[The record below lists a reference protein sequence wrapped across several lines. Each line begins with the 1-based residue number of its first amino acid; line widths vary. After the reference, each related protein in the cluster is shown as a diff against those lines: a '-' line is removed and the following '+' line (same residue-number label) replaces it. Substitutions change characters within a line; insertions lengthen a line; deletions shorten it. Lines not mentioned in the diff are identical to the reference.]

1 MYARQV
7 TWPQDARVALSL
19 VVNVEEGSE
28 RSIVR
33 GDKGME
39 AVDELGM
46 FLKDP
51 IRNHANESNYAFGIN
66 VGAPRLL
73 AMLARH
79 GMTSTWTV
87 CGQALEAAPALARA
101 ITAAGHEA
109 CSHGYRWQFQHR
121 MDAEAERA
129 FIIKSADSI
138 EATTGQRP
146 KGWLSRYFSTDNT
159 RRLLAEEGFVYHMDD
174 FSDEAPFWDD
184 EGGRPIVVVPYQL
197 DTNDMKMW
205 PHPGYTARD
214 WLDYVI
220 DSFDL
225 LHAEGGETPRLM
237 SVGVHLRIIGRPGR
251 AAAFERFLQ
260 HVESR
265 TGVWVATRL
274 QIAEHFAR
282 AQPYGHTAPL
292 EAVRSTT

>member
-7 TWPQDARVALSL
+7 RWPDEAQVALSL

-28 RSIVR
+28 RSLVR

-51 IRNHANESNYAFGIN
+51 IRNYPNESNYAFGIN
-66 VGAPRLL
+66 VGGPRIL

-79 GMTSTWTV
+79 GVTSTWTV
-87 CGQALEAAPALARA
+87 CGQALEAAPTLARA
-101 ITAAGHEA
+101 ITEAGHEA

-121 MDAEAERA
+121 MDEDQERA
-129 FIIKSADSI
+129 FIRKAAESI
-138 EATTGQRP
+138 AATTGQTP
-146 KGWLSRYFSTDNT
+146 KGWLSRYFCTDNT

-174 FSDEAPFWDD
+174 FSDEVPFWDAP
-184 EGGRPIVVVPYQL
+184 EGKPIIVLPYQL

-205 PHPGYTARD
+205 PNPGYTPRD
-214 WLDYVI
+214 WLDYLI

-225 LHAEGGETPRLM
+225 LHAEGRDTPRLM
-237 SVGVHLRIIGRPGR
+237 SVGIHLRIMGRPGR
-251 AAAFERFLQ
+251 AVAFDRFLQ
-260 HVESR
+260 HVRSKPK
-265 TGVWVATRL
+265 VWVATRL
-274 QIAEHFAR
+274 AIAEHFAR
-282 AQPYGHTAPL
+282 ENPYPGGAEL
-292 EAVRSTT
+292 

>member
-1 MYARQV
+1 MYARQIR
-7 TWPQDARVALSL
+7 WPQDARVALSI

-28 RSIVR
+28 RSLVR

-51 IRNHANESNYAFGIN
+51 IRNYSNESNYEFGIN
-66 VGAPRLL
+66 VGGPRVL

-87 CGQALEAAPALARA
+87 CGQALEAAPDLAKA
-101 ITAAGHEA
+101 ITDQGHEA

-121 MDAEAERA
+121 MDEEQERA
-129 FIIKSADSI
+129 FIRKSADSI

-146 KGWLSRYFSTDNT
+146 KGWLSRYFATDNT

-174 FSDEAPFWDD
+174 FSDEVPFWDAPA
-184 EGGRPIVVVPYQL
+184 GKPIVVVPYQL

-214 WLDYVI
+214 WLDYAV

-225 LHAEGGETPRLM
+225 LHREGAATPRLM
-237 SVGVHLRIIGRPGR
+237 SLGVHLRIIGRPGR

-260 HVESR
+260 HVASQS
-265 TGVWVATRL
+265 GVWIATRL
-274 QIAEHFAR
+274 EIAEYFAR
-282 AQPYGHTAPL
+282 VQPYKA
-292 EAVRSTT
+292 AA

>member
-1 MYARQV
+1 MYARQIR
-7 TWPQDARVALSL
+7 WPQDARVALSI

-28 RSIVR
+28 RSLVR

-51 IRNHANESNYAFGIN
+51 IRNYSNESNYEFGIN
-66 VGAPRLL
+66 VGGPRVL
-73 AMLARH
+73 AILARH
-79 GMTSTWTV
+79 GMISTWTV
-87 CGQALEAAPALARA
+87 CGQALEAAPDLAKA
-101 ITAAGHEA
+101 ITDQGHEA

-121 MDAEAERA
+121 MDEDQERA
-129 FIIKSADSI
+129 FIRKSADSI

-146 KGWLSRYFSTDNT
+146 KGWLSRYFATDNT
-159 RRLLAEEGFVYHMDD
+159 RRLLAEEGFAYHMDD
-174 FSDEAPFWDD
+174 FSDEVPFWDAPA
-184 EGGRPIVVVPYQL
+184 GKPIVVVPYQL

-214 WLDYVI
+214 WLDYAV

-225 LHAEGGETPRLM
+225 LHREGEATPRLM
-237 SVGVHLRIIGRPGR
+237 SLGVHLRIIGRPGR

-260 HVESR
+260 HVQGKS
-265 TGVWVATRL
+265 GVWVATRL
-274 QIAEHFAR
+274 QIAEHFAQT
-282 AQPYGHTAPL
+282 QPY
-292 EAVRSTT
+292 EAAA

>member
-7 TWPQDARVALSL
+7 SWPGDARVALSI

-51 IRNHANESNYAFGIN
+51 IRNYSNESNYEFGVN
-66 VGAPRLL
+66 VGAPRVLNLL
-73 AMLARH
+73 KRH
-79 GMTSTWTV
+79 DMVATWTV
-87 CGQALEAAPALARA
+87 CGQALEAAPDLARA

-121 MDAEAERA
+121 MDEEQERA
-129 FIIKSADSI
+129 FIQKSADSI

-146 KGWLSRYFSTDNT
+146 KGWLSRYFATDNT
-159 RRLLAEEGFVYHMDD
+159 RRLLAEAGFVYHMDD
-174 FSDEAPFWDD
+174 FSDEVPFWDAPA
-184 EGGRPIVVVPYQL
+184 GKPIVVVPYQL
-197 DTNDMKMW
+197 DTNDMKLW

-214 WLDYVI
+214 WLDYAI
-220 DSFDL
+220 DSFEL
-225 LHAEGGETPRLM
+225 LHEEGAVTPRLM
-237 SVGVHLRIIGRPGR
+237 SLGVHLRIIGRPGR
-251 AAAFERFLQ
+251 AAAFERFLR
-260 HVESR
+260 HVRSKE
-265 TGVWVATRL
+265 GVWVATRL
-274 QIAEHFAR
+274 DIARHFAQV
-282 AQPYGHTAPL
+282 QPYKA
-292 EAVRSTT
+292 AI